1 MGHISFA
8 ENTYNYT
15 FCMDINHKHLHGNQK
30 DLVSPGK
37 PILILLCDQNSP
49 ELIDEGIHMVI
60 ILIILDANL
69 DNHKDIIISAFK
81 IKSCC
86 NKQDVLIQPG
96 SLILVCLSELL
107 FLLVQTTLTCSLSIL
122 RVGSWTPGVNIDLEP
137 MPDNSS
143 VIRLGLVVIPVT
155 PPTTNPTRSKCLA
168 L

>member
-122 RVGSWTPGVNIDLEP
+122 RVGS
-137 MPDNSS
+137 
-143 VIRLGLVVIPVT
+143 
-155 PPTTNPTRSKCLA
+155 
-168 L
+168 